1 MALHATTNCSIA
13 FHGDGTSTSV
23 VVTFATAPFVFS
35 GIMGSPAGLTPT
47 SASSVTSSDGQVCT
61 VTVGAL
67 GAITFAWPLAIG
79 AGALVTVYLYL
90 DF

>member
-1 MALHATTNCSIA
+1 MAIHATTNCSIA

-23 VVTFATAPFVFS
+23 IVTFATAPFIFAGTLGAPS
-35 GIMGSPAGLTPT
+35 GLVPT

-67 GAITFAWPLAIG
+67 GAITFA
-79 AGALVTVYLYL
+79 
-90 DF
+90 